1 MLFFHNIASWCVP
14 NRRVGSIADSRRRH
28 SLSGAGVPVVNLIR
42 LAIGGESDDPPL
54 DVGSVQADLR
64 VDH

>member
-1 MLFFHNIASWCVP
+1 LP
-14 NRRVGSIADSRRRH
+14 KP
-28 SLSGAGVPVVNLIR
+28 VPVVNLIR

-54 DVGSVQADLR
+54 DVGSVRADLR